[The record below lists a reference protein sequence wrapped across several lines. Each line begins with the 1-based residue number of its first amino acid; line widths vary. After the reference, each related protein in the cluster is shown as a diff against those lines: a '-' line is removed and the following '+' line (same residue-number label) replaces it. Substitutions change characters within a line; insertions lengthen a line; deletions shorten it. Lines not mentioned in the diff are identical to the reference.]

1 MLWNTSGLNGYSIK
15 ASDGEIGSVG
25 DFLFSDADWRI
36 RWLVA
41 DTGNWLPGRQV
52 LLHPSLFGEPD
63 AQLRQ
68 FPVALT
74 KAQIEA
80 SPHIS
85 TDQPVSRQME
95 EHLHDYYGW
104 NPAWG
109 ESFALS
115 GAMTGALSEPVVEPV
130 GATAATPG
138 DPHLRS
144 AAEVTGYHLHAS
156 DGDIGHVSDFLV
168 GDEGW
173 TIGYLRVETSNW
185 WLGETVLISPRSI
198 RKIDWSERMATV
210 DLTRSE
216 VKASKPYRRS
226 ETVDG
231 AYDDM
236 SLLTTNMN
244 WIAPL

>member
-1 MLWNTSGLNGYSIK
+1 MLWNTSGLKGYSIK

-41 DTGNWLPGRQV
+41 DTGNWLPGRRV

-63 AQLRQ
+63 AQLHR

-74 KAQIEA
+74 KKQVEE

-95 EHLHDYYGW
+95 QHLYDYYGW
-104 NPAWG
+104 DPAWG
-109 ESFALS
+109 ETYTLS
-115 GAMTGALSEPVVEPV
+115 GAMATPLSAPSY
-130 GATAATPG
+130 GQGSASLDRPG

-144 AAEVTGYHLHAS
+144 AAEVSGYHIHAS
-156 DGDIGHVSDFLV
+156 DGDIGHVDDFLV
-168 GDEGW
+168 GDTSW
-173 TIGYLRVETSNW
+173 SIHYLKVETSNW
-185 WLGETVLISPRSI
+185 WMGQTVLVSPRAI
-198 RKIDWSERMATV
+198 RSIDWSERKANV
-210 DLTRSE
+210 NLTRAE
-216 VKASKPYRRS
+216 IKASKPYQRS

-236 SLLTTNMN
+236 AFLSNNMN

>member
-1 MLWNTSGLNGYSIK
+1 MLWNTTGLNGYSIK
-15 ASDGEIGSVG
+15 ASDGEIGSVA

-41 DTGNWLPGRQV
+41 DTGNWLPGRRV
-52 LLHPSLFGEPD
+52 LLHPSLFNAPD

-74 KAQIEA
+74 KKQIEA

-85 TDQPVSRQME
+85 MDQPVSRQME
-95 EHLHDYYGW
+95 DHLYDYYGW
-104 NPAWG
+104 DPAWG
-109 ESFALS
+109 ESYSLA
-115 GAMTGALSEPVVEPV
+115 GAMTGALSEPVLAPFRAP
-130 GATAATPG
+130 GAMPG

-144 AAEVTGYHLHAS
+144 AVEVIGYHIHAS

-168 GDEGW
+168 GDQGW
-173 TIGYLRVETSNW
+173 TIRYLKVETSNW
-185 WLGETVLISPRSI
+185 WLGETVIIPPRTI
-198 RKIDWSERMATV
+198 RKIDWGERMATV
-210 DLTRSE
+210 DLTRSG
-216 VKASKPYRRS
+216 VKASKSYRRS

-236 SLLTTNMN
+236 SLLTTNIN
-244 WIAPL
+244 WMAPF